1 MNADTPRV
9 LLGVDGGGTRSRGVL
24 VTEGGTVIGVGTAA
38 GANVHDVGA
47 EEVGRQLALASAV
60 AWRAAGTPPLSLT
73 AACFALAGL
82 VTERDRALARE
93 AISRAD
99 LLSAGT
105 RVMIDNDGA
114 AAVAGAHLGGPGLV
128 LISGTGSACYG
139 RGHDGTAWRAGG
151 WGPWMGDEGSG
162 TWIGREALT
171 AVVKAR
177 DGRGP
182 PTALSDRLLDATG
195 CSEPDELMYRVYVLG
210 LDRRATAALAPA
222 VLAVSEAGD
231 AVADDLLNRAVEHLL
246 DAVEACRAAL
256 SLERPPLALTGG
268 VALALRERIETA
280 LRRRRSQVDLVESAL
295 SPPFGAA
302 LLALEQLG
310 TVPAPVLEELI
321 HTSNRWRSAQL

>member
-1 MNADTPRV
+1 MKSAAGGV
-9 LLGVDGGGTRSRGVL
+9 LLGVDGGGTRSRAVL
-24 VTEGGTVIGVGTAA
+24 VTEDGAVIGAGTAA

-47 EEVGRQLALASAV
+47 EEVGRQLAVGAALA
-60 AWRAAGTPPLSLT
+60 WAAARTPPRPLG

-82 VTERDRALARE
+82 VTESDRALARE
-93 AISRAD
+93 AVSRAN
-99 LLSAGT
+99 LLSVGA
-105 RVMIDNDGA
+105 RVRIDNDGA

-128 LISGTGSACYG
+128 LIAGTGSACYG

-182 PTALSDRLLDATG
+182 ATALTARLLAATG

-210 LDRRATAALAPA
+210 LDRRATAALAPQ
-222 VLAVSEAGD
+222 VLAVAAAGD
-231 AVADDLLNRAVEHLL
+231 AVAEDLLNRAVEHLL

-268 VALALRERIETA
+268 VAHAMRERIAAA
-280 LRRRRSQVDLVESAL
+280 LQRRRSEVDLVEGTL

-310 TVPAPVLEELI
+310 AVPAPVLEELI
-321 HTSNRWRSAQL
+321 RTSDRWRSAQV

>member
-1 MNADTPRV
+1 MNADSLRV
-9 LLGVDGGGTRSRGVL
+9 LLGVDGGGTRSRTVL
-24 VTEGGTVIGVGTAA
+24 VTEDGAVIGAGTAA

-47 EEVGRQLALASAV
+47 DEVGRQLAVGAALA
-60 AWRAAGTPPLSLT
+60 WAAARTPARPLG

-82 VTERDRALARE
+82 VTESDRALARE
-93 AISRAD
+93 AVSRAN

-128 LISGTGSACYG
+128 LIAGTGSACYG
-139 RGHDGTAWRAGG
+139 RGSDGTAWRAGG

-182 PTALSDRLLDATG
+182 ATALTERLLAATG

-210 LDRRATAALAPA
+210 LDRRATAALAPE
-222 VLAVSEAGD
+222 VLAASEAGD
-231 AVADDLLNRAVEHLL
+231 AVAVDLLNRAVEHLV

-268 VALALRERIETA
+268 VALAMWERIEAA
-280 LRRRRSQVDLVESAL
+280 LHRRRSEVDLVEGAL

-310 TVPAPVLEELI
+310 AVPAPVLEELI
-321 HTSNRWRSAQL
+321 RTSDRWRSAQV